1 MSPIIRRALPVVLA
15 LSVLPLL
22 AAFAGGAPS
31 SPTQSIHPPREALKS
46 GEPIG
51 LNVESAGVAWRG
63 NTYHLVRLGTAR
75 FRLVDDTHLT
85 ATVQGAVTT
94 FDNVDYTLHAAA
106 FDRANRLLGT
116 AQAPV
121 HVDRIW
127 LGKVLLEP
135 RELKL
140 DFGLSN
146 AYRDLEY
153 VTFTLSERD
162 VLAPDRWLK

>member
-1 MSPIIRRALPVVLA
+1 MPLVRRMLPLVLT
-15 LSVLPLL
+15 LSVVPLL

-31 SPTQSIHPPREALKS
+31 SPTQSIHPPKQALRT
-46 GEPIG
+46 GEPID
-51 LNVESAGVAWRG
+51 LNVESQGVAWQG
-63 NTYHLVRLGTAR
+63 HTYNLVRLGAV
-75 FRLVDDTHLT
+75 RLRLTEDAHLM
-85 ATVQGAVTT
+85 ATVGAAVTT

-127 LGKVLLEP
+127 LGKVLREQ

-140 DFGLSN
+140 DFGVSK
-146 AYRDLEY
+146 AYRDLGY

-162 VLAPDRWLK
+162 VQTPDQWQK